1 MGTLQFE
8 LSAPLV
14 LIPVFPQILEEV
26 APPTQGVELVLG
38 LNRGV
43 WKEEGPDGVA
53 SPCNR
58 FPESVCRVV
67 RLCFGNGATASP
79 FWLWKKFPCDLKGV
93 PVPKSGMSCLLVRAG
108 GANDTRRSVVSVSG
122 SSCLSNELIVGS
134 YSSSATSFIQAGT
147 VTM

>member
-1 MGTLQFE
+1 VGTLQFE

-14 LIPVFPQILEEV
+14 LIPAFPQILEEV
-26 APPTQGVELVLG
+26 VPPTQGVELVLG

-58 FPESVCRVV
+58 FPESVCRLVC
-67 RLCFGNGATASP
+67 LCFGNGATASP
-79 FWLWKKFPCDLKGV
+79 FWLWKKLPCDLKGV

-108 GANDTRRSVVSVSG
+108 GRMTRVARSSRLVVRTLHLV
-122 SSCLSNELIVGS
+122 LVRLAFLTN
-134 YSSSATSFIQAGT
+134 
-147 VTM
+147 

>member
-1 MGTLQFE
+1 MKWGTSFAGIVGTLQFE

-14 LIPVFPQILEEV
+14 LIPAFPQILEGV
-26 APPTQGVELVLG
+26 VPPTQGVELVLG

-79 FWLWKKFPCDLKGV
+79 FWVVEEVSLGFE
-93 PVPKSGMSCLLVRAG
+93 
-108 GANDTRRSVVSVSG
+108 RSTG
-122 SSCLSNELIVGS
+122 P
-134 YSSSATSFIQAGT
+134 
-147 VTM
+147 